1 VRDAAAGR
9 AARSGVPTAAEMK
22 AMVGEVRRRG
32 GEAGTGRDR
41 DVGERQEAAST
52 DEKGD
57 SLGGGAGGG
66 GGASARTRR
75 GRQEH
80 GNDRLDGRVG
90 QVARVA
96 PQDAQRGCRPEAIG
110 RLRVARAAGIE
121 VQRGTARPVDL
132 RRAMVTVGIACS
144 SRPTTSNGLVVLNS
158 SVSFLVA
165 DTTAP
170 KQLWYLFF
178 FLWPLFPF
186 QTGPD
191 PTV

>member
-1 VRDAAAGR
+1 MRDAAAGR

-57 SLGGGAGGG
+57 GLGGGAGGG

-96 PQDAQRGCRPEAIG
+96 PQDAQRGCRPAAIG

-132 RRAMVTVGIACS
+132 RRAMVTVGTMCS
-144 SRPTTSNGLVVLNS
+144 SRPTPNGLVVLNR
-158 SVSFLVA
+158 SVSFLDA
-165 DTTAP
+165 DTTSL
-170 KQLWYLFF
+170 QTTLVFIF
-178 FLWPLFPF
+178 FLVAAVPISN
-186 QTGPD
+186 GA
-191 PTV
+191 